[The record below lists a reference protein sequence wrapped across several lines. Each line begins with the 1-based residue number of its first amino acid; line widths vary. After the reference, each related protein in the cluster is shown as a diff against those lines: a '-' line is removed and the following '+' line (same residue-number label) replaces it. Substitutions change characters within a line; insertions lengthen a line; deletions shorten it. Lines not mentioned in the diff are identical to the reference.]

1 MNTILEFAN
10 KAYQVVTSFL
20 AQKLGEDVAEGEK
33 LKKKVEDDKK
43 AVDELN
49 HYMADREN
57 R

>member
-10 KAYQVVTSFL
+10 KAYQMVTSYL
-20 AQKLGEDVAEGEK
+20 AQKLGEDVAEGE
-33 LKKKVEDDKK
+33 LIKKKIEEDKK

-49 HYMADREN
+49 NYMADREN